1 MRPFILTSILLVCC
15 LGASAQRL
23 ISLGVT
29 GGVPFTPFFTDQ
41 TFTPLVLNPFSAF
54 PYSVHSY
61 SGLNEYLVGPTI
73 EVLLP
78 SNFSVEAD
86 ALFRPLKLKQQKYVI
101 SSPAPLTSTT
111 NYSSWEIP
119 LLLKYRAS
127 SGLIR
132 PFFEA
137 GPNFRAVANPIG
149 SLLSKAGVSAG
160 AGINVKIWHVFI
172 APQVRLTHWG
182 KDRGGAVLNYVASER
197 NQGEFLVGFTF

>member
-132 PFFEA
+132 LFFEA
-137 GPNFRAVANPIG
+137 GPTFRAVANPIG
-149 SLLSKAGVSAG
+149 SLLSTAGVSAG

-182 KDRGGAVLNYVASER
+182 KARGGAVLNYVASER